1 MSIID
6 QFVWVL
12 ESDSSALKKDIEDSK
27 KKVDSLGSSFN
38 QAEQAGVSAAEG
50 IGVGFGK
57 LIGVIASVASV
68 AKLFNMAEQFAE
80 GTIALDN
87 LSKQTG
93 IAIEDMDGLQ
103 KGLQRVGVDSE
114 NTAQAVTE
122 ITNAIGADS
131 KALADYGIAAKD
143 AAGNSRDT
151 LDVLGDIAEQ
161 ASKMSAQDASSF
173 FKSLKITDP
182 NLINNLRKGRG
193 ELENLI
199 RAEKIKGVADEEQ
212 VKLALDYKKVS
223 DNLSL
228 ALGDVGDTISKYI
241 LPIYTKL
248 KAGVLAGIEV
258 LSKHSGF
265 LKIFAGILTAV
276 ATPALLS
283 FASAQL
289 AAAAPILAAV
299 AAIAA
304 LALAIDDLMN
314 FFEGNGSVIEDW
326 AKQFGATQEEID
338 KFRETVKGYFI
349 SLFEY
354 WDELMDAFADAP
366 AKVSSTMSD
375 ISNTFRD
382 TFNDIKEFIGPIIE
396 WILDKINLLGAGI
409 SGIFKGAKSIGGMIG
424 SLFGSNESTSTSS
437 APVQEAAE
445 MMNSA
450 RNAPTNTISNSSIQN
465 SKSSNQTNNQT
476 NNITI
481 NSAADPKAIADKVKT
496 STKDGLSEFAR
507 QNRGGS
513 LN

>member
-1 MSIID
+1 MAIID
-6 QFVWVL
+6 SFTWLL
-12 ESDSSALKKDIEDSK
+12 ESDSAQLKRDIEDSK
-27 KKVDSLGSSFN
+27 NKVNELDSSFEK
-38 QAEQAGVSAAEG
+38 AEQSGVSAAEG

-57 LIGVIASVASV
+57 LLGVIASVASV
-68 AKLFNMAEQFAE
+68 AKLFDMANAYSNN
-80 GTIALDN
+80 TLALKN
-87 LSKQTG
+87 LSDQTG

-114 NTAQAVTE
+114 NTARAVTE

-173 FKSLKITDP
+173 FKSLRITDP
-182 NLINNLRKGRG
+182 ELINNLRKGRA

-199 RAEKIKGVADEEQ
+199 RAEKAKGVVDKEQ
-212 VKLALDYKKVS
+212 LELSKEYERVS
-223 DNLSL
+223 NELST
-228 ALGDVGDTISKYI
+228 AIGDIGDAISKFV

-265 LKIFAGILTAV
+265 LKIFAGVLTAV

-299 AAIAA
+299 AAVTAF
-304 LALAIDDLMN
+304 ALAIDDLMN

-326 AKQFGATQEEID
+326 AQQFGATQEQID
-338 KFRETVKGYFI
+338 KFRDSVKEAFI
-349 SLFEY
+349 SIFEY
-354 WDELMDAFADAP
+354 WDDLMNSFADAP

-382 TFNDIKEFIGPIIE
+382 KFNGIKKIVTD
-396 WILDKINLLGAGI
+396 WIDAVLDAIRPLTDAI
-409 SGIFKGAKSIGGMIG
+409 SGIFSGAKSIGGFIG
-424 SLFGSNESTSTSS
+424 NLFGSNKSTAIPTQ
-437 APVQEAAE
+437 ATE

-481 NSAADPKAIADKVKT
+481 NTTADAKAIADKVKT
-496 STKDGLSEFAR
+496 TTKDGLSEFAR

>member
-1 MSIID
+1 MAIID
-6 QFVWVL
+6 SFTWLL
-12 ESDSSALKKDIEDSK
+12 ESDSAQLKRDIEDSK
-27 KKVDSLGSSFN
+27 NKVNELDSSFEK
-38 QAEQAGVSAAEG
+38 AEQSGVSAAEG

-68 AKLFNMAEQFAE
+68 AKLFNMASDFAE
-80 GTIALDN
+80 STKSLKN
-87 LSKQTG
+87 LSDQTG

-103 KGLQRVGVDSE
+103 KGLQRAGVDSA
-114 NTAQAVTE
+114 NTARAVTE

-173 FKSLKITDP
+173 FKSLRITDP
-182 NLINNLRKGRG
+182 ELINNLRKGRG

-199 RAEKIKGVADEEQ
+199 RAEKIKGVVDEEQ
-212 VKLALDYKKVS
+212 LRLSEEYEKVS
-223 DNLSL
+223 SELS
-228 ALGDVGDTISKYI
+228 AAIGDIGDSISKFV

-265 LKIFAGILTAV
+265 LKIFAGVLTAV
-276 ATPALLS
+276 AIPALLS

-299 AAIAA
+299 AAVTA
-304 LALAIDDLMN
+304 LALVIDDLTN
-314 FFEGNGSVIEDW
+314 YFQGNGSAIEDW
-326 AKQFGATQEEID
+326 ASKWEWSKKALEE
-338 KFRETVKGYFI
+338 
-349 SLFEY
+349 
-354 WDELMDAFADAP
+354 
-366 AKVSSTMSD
+366 
-375 ISNTFRD
+375 FRD
-382 TFNDIKEFIGPIIE
+382 TAKTVWEGIKDAWNALISAWEAAPDKISNVLLSIEKKVGKWSKDLVELFDPIIE
-396 WILDKINLLGAGI
+396 IIKSVMNGFKWIFDKG
-409 SGIFKGAKSIGGMIG
+409 SSIGSAIG
-424 SLFGSNESTSTSS
+424 NLFGSNKSSSTSS
-437 APVQEAAE
+437 VPVQAAE
-445 MMNSA
+445 MMNTA

-481 NSAADPKAIADKVKT
+481 NTTADAKAIADKVKT
-496 STKDGLSEFAR
+496 TTKDGLSEFAR

>member
-6 QFVWVL
+6 SFTWLL
-12 ESDSSALKKDIEDSK
+12 ESDSAQLKRDIEDSK
-27 KKVDSLGSSFN
+27 NKVNELDTSLSKVEKTGTT
-38 QAEQAGVSAAEG
+38 AAEG

-68 AKLFNMAEQFAE
+68 AKLFNMANDFATSTRE
-80 GTIALDN
+80 LKN
-87 LSKQTG
+87 LSDQTG

-114 NTAQAVTE
+114 NTARAVTE
-122 ITNAIGADS
+122 ITNAIGSES

-161 ASKMSAQDASSF
+161 ASMMSAQDASSF
-173 FKSLKITDP
+173 FKSLRITDP
-182 NLINNLRKGRG
+182 QLINNLRKGRG

-199 RAEKIKGVADEEQ
+199 RAEKIKGVADKEQLELAQEYEEAS
-212 VKLALDYKKVS
+212 K
-223 DNLSL
+223 NLSA
-228 ALGDVGDTISKYI
+228 ALGDIGDTISKYV

-248 KAGVLAGIEV
+248 KTWVLAGIDV

-276 ATPALLS
+276 VTPALLA
-283 FASAQL
+283 FASAQIK
-289 AAAAPILAAV
+289 AAAIPLLIV

-304 LALAIDDLMN
+304 LALAIDDLSN
-314 FFEGNGSVIEDW
+314 FFQGNGSVIEDW
-326 AKQFGATQEEID
+326 AKQFGYTQEEID

-349 SLFEY
+349 SLFET
-354 WDELMDAFADAP
+354 WDDLMDAFKDAP
-366 AKVSSTMSD
+366 AKVSSIMSD
-375 ISNTFRD
+375 LSNTFRGKL
-382 TFNDIKEFIGPIIE
+382 NEIKKTIKG
-396 WILDKINLLGAGI
+396 WVDALLDFLSPLIDAI
-409 SGIFKGAKSIGGMIG
+409 SGIFNGAKSIGGMIG
-424 SLFGSNESTSTSS
+424 NLFGSNKSNTSIPAQAS
-437 APVQEAAE
+437 E
-445 MMNSA
+445 MMNTA
-450 RNAPTNTISNSSIQN
+450 RNAPTNTISNSAIQN

-481 NSAADPKAIADKVKT
+481 NTTADAKAIADKVKT
-496 STKDGLSEFAR
+496 TTKDGLSEFAR

>member
-1 MSIID
+1 MAIID
-6 QFVWVL
+6 SFTWLL
-12 ESDSSALKKDIEDSK
+12 ESNSAQLKRDIEDSK
-27 KKVDSLGSSFN
+27 NKVNELDSAFEK
-38 QAEQAGVSAAEG
+38 AEQSGVSAAEG

-57 LIGVIASVASV
+57 LIGVIASAASV
-68 AKLFNMAEQFAE
+68 AKLFNMASDFA
-80 GTIALDN
+80 GSTKALKN
-87 LSKQTG
+87 LSDQTG
-93 IAIEDMDGLQ
+93 IAVGDLDGLQ

-114 NTAQAVTE
+114 NTARAVTE

-173 FKSLKITDP
+173 FKSLRITDP
-182 NLINNLRKGRG
+182 ELINNLRKGRG

-212 VKLALDYKKVS
+212 IKLAEEYEEVS
-223 DNLSL
+223 NNLST
-228 ALGDVGDTISKYI
+228 AIGDIGDAISKFV

-248 KAGVLAGIEV
+248 KAGVLASIEV

-265 LKIFAGILTAV
+265 LKIFAGLLTV
-276 ATPALLS
+276 VVTPALLA

-289 AAAAPILAAV
+289 AAIAPFALV
-299 AAIAA
+299 GAAIAA
-304 LALAIDDLMN
+304 LALVLDDLMN

-382 TFNDIKEFIGPIIE
+382 TFNDIKEFIGPIVE
-396 WILDKINLLGAGI
+396 WILDKIDLLGAGI
-409 SGIFKGAKSIGGMIG
+409 SGIFNGAKSIGGFIG
-424 SLFGSNESTSTSS
+424 NLFGSNKSTSIPAQAS
-437 APVQEAAE
+437 E

-481 NSAADPKAIADKVKT
+481 NTTADAKAIADKVKT
-496 STKDGLSEFAR
+496 TTKDGLSEFAR